1 MKLWLTRQANG
12 RYMLTHRVP
21 VIKQVGRANKYDA
34 YIEPG
39 DPIGVRHLC
48 EPIIERLLPE
58 LKLQP
63 LDFIRVTLS
72 MNQVVKE
79 SK

>member
-1 MKLWLTRQANG
+1 
-12 RYMLTHRVP
+12 MLTHRVP
-21 VIKQVGRANKYDA
+21 VIKQVGRADKYDA

-48 EPIIERLLPE
+48 EPIIEKLLPE

-63 LDFIRVTLS
+63 LDFVRVSLS
-72 MNQVVKE
+72 MNQEIK
-79 SK
+79 